1 MKKMLTSLIVFLS
14 LTSAHAQ
21 TAASKPVKLG
31 VLNDQSGQYA
41 DAAGPAAVEVAKMAI
56 ADFGGKL
63 LGQPIELTFA
73 DHQNKTDIASGIA
86 RRWID
91 TENVDVI
98 LDIGNSAVA
107 LALAD
112 LVRDKNKMMIVSSA
126 GASSITN
133 EKCSPNTFQWTYNT
147 HTLAR
152 STAKALMGQGGN
164 EWFFLTADYAFG
176 HAFEADASAVVKAS
190 GGKVVG
196 SVRHPFNTSDFSS
209 FLLQAQNSGA
219 NVLALANASGDT
231 SNSLMQAHEFG
242 LLGLKSKMKVAALL
256 FQITDAK
263 SVGLPN
269 MQGLYTS
276 EAFYWNRNDASR
288 AFGKRFFDKVG
299 RMPTMVQAGM
309 YSATMHYLKAVQA
322 AGTLETGAV
331 LSKFRSLPVNDF
343 FSEKGYVREDGMHI
357 HDYYLLRAKT
367 VEQSKT
373 PWDFYDVVATVPADD
388 ANIPREQSKCSLMK
402 KS

>member
-1 MKKMLTSLIVFLS
+1 MRSLLAASMVVLS
-14 LTSAHAQ
+14 FASAHAQ
-21 TAASKPVKLG
+21 APAAKPVKIG

-63 LGQPIELTFA
+63 LGQPIEIVAA
-73 DHQNKTDIASGIA
+73 DHQNKTDVASGIA

-91 TENVDVI
+91 TEGVDVI

-107 LALAD
+107 LALSD
-112 LVRDKNKMMIVSSA
+112 LVRDRNKMMIVSSA
-126 GASSITN
+126 GASTITN

-147 HTLAR
+147 ATLAR
-152 STAKALMGQGGN
+152 STAKALLGQGGN

-176 HAFEADASAVVKAS
+176 HAFEADASAVVKAN
-190 GGKVVG
+190 GGKLVG
-196 SVRHPFNTSDFSS
+196 AVRHPFNTSDFSS
-209 FLLQAQNSGA
+209 FLLQAQSSGA
-219 NVLALANASGDT
+219 NVLALANAGGDT

-263 SVGLPN
+263 SVGLKN

-288 AFGKRFFDKVG
+288 EFGKRFFDKVG
-299 RMPTMVQAGM
+299 RMPTQVQAGM
-309 YSATMHYLKAVQA
+309 YSATKHYLKAVEA
-322 AGTLETGAV
+322 AGTLDNTAV
-331 LSKFRSLPVNDF
+331 LAKFRSLPVNDF

-357 HDYYLLRAKT
+357 HDYYLLQAKP
-367 VEQSKT
+367 VEQST
-373 PWDFYDVVATVPADD
+373 GPWDFYNVVATVPADD
-388 ANIPREQSKCSLMK
+388 ANIPREQSKCPLMK

>member
-1 MKKMLTSLIVFLS
+1 MRNVLASLAVLLIVG
-14 LTSAHAQ
+14 SAHAQ
-21 TAASKPVKLG
+21 APASKPVKLG

-63 LGQPIELTFA
+63 LGQPIELVFA

-91 TENVDVI
+91 TENVDVL

-112 LVRDKNKMMIVSSA
+112 LVRSKNKMMIVSSA
-126 GASSITN
+126 GSSAITN
-133 EKCSPNTFQWTYNT
+133 EKCSPNSFQWTYNT
-147 HTLAR
+147 YTLAR
-152 STAKALMGQGGN
+152 STAKALTGQGGN

-176 HAFEADASAVVKAS
+176 QAFEADASAVLKES

-209 FLLQAQNSGA
+209 FLLQAQNSSA
-219 NVLALANASGDT
+219 NVLALANAGGDT
-231 SNSLMQAHEFG
+231 TNSLMQAHEFG
-242 LLGLKSKMKVAALL
+242 LLGLKSKMRVAALL

-263 SVGLPN
+263 SVGLSN
-269 MQGLYTS
+269 LQGLYTS

-309 YSATMHYLKAVQA
+309 YSATMHYLKAVEA
-322 AGTLETGAV
+322 AGTLDTAAV
-331 LSKFRSLPVNDF
+331 LAKFRSLPVSDF

-367 VEQSKT
+367 VEQSKG
-373 PWDFYDVVATVPADD
+373 PWDFYDVVATIPAEDG
-388 ANIPREQSKCSLMK
+388 NIPREQSKCPLMK

>member
-1 MKKMLTSLIVFLS
+1 MRSMLTALAVFLS
-14 LTSAHAQ
+14 LGSAYAQ
-21 TAASKPVKLG
+21 APASKPVKLG

-41 DAAGPAAVEVAKMAI
+41 DAAGPGAVEVAKMAI

-63 LGQPIELTFA
+63 LGQPIELVVA
-73 DHQNKTDIASGIA
+73 DHQNKPDIASGIA

-91 TENVDVI
+91 TENVDVL

-107 LALAD
+107 LGLAD
-112 LVRDKNKMMIVSSA
+112 LVRDKNKIMIVSSA
-126 GASSITN
+126 GASAITN

-147 HTLAR
+147 YNLAR

-176 HAFEADASAVVKAS
+176 QAFETDASAVLKES

-209 FLLQAQNSGA
+209 FLLQAQSSGA

-231 SNSLMQAHEFG
+231 TNSLMQAHEFG
-242 LLGLKSKMKVAALL
+242 LLGLKSKMRVAALL

-263 SVGLPN
+263 AVGLPN

-309 YSATMHYLKAVQA
+309 YSATMHYLKAVEA
-322 AGTLETGAV
+322 AGTLDTAAV
-331 LSKFRSLPVNDF
+331 LAKFRSMPVNDF

-357 HDYYLLRAKT
+357 HDFYLLRAKT
-367 VEQSKT
+367 VEQSKG

-388 ANIPREQSKCSLMK
+388 ANIPREQSKCPLMK

>member
-1 MKKMLTSLIVFLS
+1 MRNVLASLAVFLS
-14 LTSAHAQ
+14 IVSAHAQ
-21 TAASKPVKLG
+21 APASKPVKLG

-41 DAAGPAAVEVAKMAI
+41 DAAGPAAVEVAKMAV

-63 LGQPIELTFA
+63 LGQPIELVFA

-91 TENVDVI
+91 TENVDVL

-112 LVRDKNKMMIVSSA
+112 LVRDKNKIMIVSSA
-126 GASSITN
+126 GSSAITN
-133 EKCSPNTFQWTYNT
+133 EKCSANSFQWTYNT
-147 HTLAR
+147 YTLAR

-176 HAFEADASAVVKAS
+176 QAFEADASAVLKES

-209 FLLQAQNSGA
+209 FLLQAQNSSA

-231 SNSLMQAHEFG
+231 TNSLMQAHEFG
-242 LLGLKSKMKVAALL
+242 LLGLKSKMRVAALL

-263 SVGLPN
+263 AVGLPN

-276 EAFYWNRNDASR
+276 EAFYWNRNEASR

-309 YSATMHYLKAVQA
+309 YSATMHYLKAVEA
-322 AGTLETGAV
+322 AGTLNTAAV
-331 LSKFRSLPVNDF
+331 LAKFRSLPVNDF

-367 VEQSKT
+367 VEQSKG
-373 PWDFYDVVATVPADD
+373 PWDFYDVVSTIAAEDG
-388 ANIPREQSKCSLMK
+388 NIPRELSKCPLMK

>member
-41 DAAGPAAVEVAKMAI
+41 DAAGPAAVEVARMAI

-73 DHQNKTDIASGIA
+73 DHQNKADIASGIA

-107 LALAD
+107 LALSD
-112 LVRDKNKMMIVSSA
+112 LVRDKNKIMIVSSA
-126 GASSITN
+126 GASTITN
-133 EKCSPNTFQWTYNT
+133 ERCSPNTFQWTYNT
-147 HTLAR
+147 NTLAR

-176 HAFEADASAVVKAS
+176 HAFEADASAVIKAS

-196 SVRHPFNTSDFSS
+196 CGTPPLQHQR
-209 FLLQAQNSGA
+209 LLVIS
-219 NVLALANASGDT
+219 
-231 SNSLMQAHEFG
+231 
-242 LLGLKSKMKVAALL
+242 
-256 FQITDAK
+256 
-263 SVGLPN
+263 
-269 MQGLYTS
+269 
-276 EAFYWNRNDASR
+276 
-288 AFGKRFFDKVG
+288 
-299 RMPTMVQAGM
+299 
-309 YSATMHYLKAVQA
+309 A
-322 AGTLETGAV
+322 AGPELRRQCAGARQCQRRYLQLAHAGPRVRLARPEEQDEGGGAAVPDHGCQIGRSSPICRACSRRRRSTGTETTHRARSGSDSSTRSDACRPWFRLEC
-331 LSKFRSLPVNDF
+331 
-343 FSEKGYVREDGMHI
+343 
-357 HDYYLLRAKT
+357 
-367 VEQSKT
+367 T
-373 PWDFYDVVATVPADD
+373 PRPCT
-388 ANIPREQSKCSLMK
+388 I
-402 KS
+402 

>member
-1 MKKMLTSLIVFLS
+1 MRIILSTLAIFLQVAC
-14 LTSAHAQ
+14 AHAQ
-21 TAASKPVKLG
+21 APASRSVKLA

-41 DAAGPAAVEVAKMAI
+41 DAAGPAAVEVARMAI

-63 LGQPIELTFA
+63 LGQPIELVFA
-73 DHQNKTDIASGIA
+73 DHQNKADVASSIA

-107 LALAD
+107 LALSE
-112 LVRDKNKMMIVSSA
+112 LVRDKNKLMIVSSA
-126 GASSITN
+126 GSSAITN
-133 EKCSPNTFQWTYNT
+133 ERCTSNTFQWTYNT
-147 HTLAR
+147 YTLAR
-152 STAKALMGQGGN
+152 STAKALIKEGGN
-164 EWFFLTADYAFG
+164 DWFFLTADYAFG
-176 HAFEADASAVVKAS
+176 QAFEADASATVKES

-209 FLLQAQNSGA
+209 FLLQAQSSKA
-219 NVLALANASGDT
+219 NVLALANAGGDT

-242 LLGLKSKMKVAALL
+242 LLGQKSKMRVAALL
-256 FQITDAK
+256 FQVTDAK
-263 SVGLPN
+263 AVGLPN

-276 EAFYWNRNDASR
+276 EAFYWNRNDESR

-299 RMPTMVQAGM
+299 RMPTMVQAGV

-322 AGTLETGAV
+322 AQTLDTAAV
-331 LSKFRSLPVNDF
+331 LAKFRSLPVNDF
-343 FSEKGYVREDGMHI
+343 FSQNGHVREDGMHI

-367 VEQSKT
+367 LEQSKG
-373 PWDFYDVVATVPADD
+373 PWDFYDVVSTVPANE
-388 ANIPREQSKCSLMK
+388 ANISREASKCPLMK

>member
-1 MKKMLTSLIVFLS
+1 MRSVLAASMVFLS
-14 LTSAHAQ
+14 LASAHAQ
-21 TAASKPVKLG
+21 APASKPVKLG

-41 DAAGPAAVEVAKMAI
+41 DAAGPAAVEVTKMAI

-63 LGQPIELTFA
+63 LGQPIELVFA

-126 GASSITN
+126 GASAITN

-147 HTLAR
+147 YTLAR
-152 STAKALMGQGGN
+152 STAKALLGQGGN
-164 EWFFLTADYAFG
+164 EWYFLTADYAFG
-176 HAFEADASAVVKAS
+176 QAFEADASAVLKES

-209 FLLQAQNSGA
+209 FLLQAQNSSA
-219 NVLALANASGDT
+219 NVLALANAGGDT
-231 SNSLMQAHEFG
+231 TNSLMQAHEFG
-242 LLGLKSKMKVAALL
+242 LLGQKSKMRVAALL

-263 SVGLPN
+263 SVVFPICRVCTPRKPSIGI
-269 MQGLYTS
+269 
-276 EAFYWNRNDASR
+276 
-288 AFGKRFFDKVG
+288 
-299 RMPTMVQAGM
+299 
-309 YSATMHYLKAVQA
+309 
-322 AGTLETGAV
+322 GTT
-331 LSKFRSLPVNDF
+331 
-343 FSEKGYVREDGMHI
+343 
-357 HDYYLLRAKT
+357 LRARSGSASST
-367 VEQSKT
+367 RSAACRRWSRPGCIRLPCT
-373 PWDFYDVVATVPADD
+373 
-388 ANIPREQSKCSLMK
+388 I
-402 KS
+402 

>member
-1 MKKMLTSLIVFLS
+1 
-14 LTSAHAQ
+14 
-21 TAASKPVKLG
+21 
-31 VLNDQSGQYA
+31 
-41 DAAGPAAVEVAKMAI
+41 MAI

-63 LGQPIELTFA
+63 LGQPIELVFA

-126 GASSITN
+126 GASAITN

-147 HTLAR
+147 YTLAR

-176 HAFEADASAVVKAS
+176 QAFEADASAVLKES

-209 FLLQAQNSGA
+209 FLLQAQNSSA

-231 SNSLMQAHEFG
+231 TNSLMQAHEFG
-242 LLGLKSKMKVAALL
+242 LLGLKSKMRVAALL

-263 SVGLPN
+263 AVGLPN

-288 AFGKRFFDKVG
+288 AFGKRFFDKIG

-309 YSATMHYLKAVQA
+309 YSATMHYLKTVEA
-322 AGTLETGAV
+322 AGTLETAAV
-331 LSKFRSLPVNDF
+331 LAKFRSLPVNDF

-367 VEQSKT
+367 VEQSRG
-373 PWDFYDVVATVPADD
+373 PWDFYDVVATIPAED

>member
-1 MKKMLTSLIVFLS
+1 MKKMLTSLIVFLG

-21 TAASKPVKLG
+21 TAPSKPVKLG

-41 DAAGPAAVEVAKMAI
+41 DAAGPASVEVARMAV

-63 LGQPIELTFA
+63 LGQPIELIFA
-73 DHQNKTDIASGIA
+73 DHQNKADIASGIA

-107 LALAD
+107 LALSD
-112 LVRDKNKMMIVSSA
+112 IVRDKSKIMIVSSA
-126 GASSITN
+126 GASTITN

-147 HTLAR
+147 ATLAR
-152 STAKALMGQGGN
+152 STAKALLGQGGN

-190 GGKVVG
+190 GGKIVG

-209 FLLQAQNSGA
+209 FLLQAQSSGA

-242 LLGLKSKMKVAALL
+242 LLGQKSKMKVAALL

-263 SVGLPN
+263 SVGLKN
-269 MQGLYTS
+269 LQGLFTS
-276 EAFYWNRNDASR
+276 EAFYWDRNDASR

-309 YSATMHYLKAVQA
+309 YSATLA
-322 AGTLETGAV
+322 
-331 LSKFRSLPVNDF
+331 LSEGRGGCRYTRYRRRCSQNSVRCRSMT
-343 FSEKGYVREDGMHI
+343 SSRRRAMS
-357 HDYYLLRAKT
+357 AKT
-367 VEQSKT
+367 ACTSTITTCCGQRPWSNPKGRGIFMTSSQPFRPTT
-373 PWDFYDVVATVPADD
+373 PTFRATR
-388 ANIPREQSKCSLMK
+388 ANVR
-402 KS
+402 

>member
-1 MKKMLTSLIVFLS
+1 MRNVLASLAVLLIVG
-14 LTSAHAQ
+14 SAHAQ
-21 TAASKPVKLG
+21 APASKPVKLG

-63 LGQPIELTFA
+63 LGQPIELVFA

-91 TENVDVI
+91 TENVDVL

-112 LVRDKNKMMIVSSA
+112 LVRGKNKMMIVSSA
-126 GASSITN
+126 GSSAITN
-133 EKCSPNTFQWTYNT
+133 EKCSPNSFQWTYNT
-147 HTLAR
+147 YTLAR
-152 STAKALMGQGGN
+152 STAKALTGQGGN

-176 HAFEADASAVVKAS
+176 QAFEADASAVLKES

-209 FLLQAQNSGA
+209 FLLQAQNSSA
-219 NVLALANASGDT
+219 NVLALANAGGDT
-231 SNSLMQAHEFG
+231 TNSLMQAHEFG
-242 LLGLKSKMKVAALL
+242 LLGLKSKMRVAALL

-263 SVGLPN
+263 SVGLSN
-269 MQGLYTS
+269 LQGLYTS

-309 YSATMHYLKAVQA
+309 YSATTHYLKAVEA
-322 AGTLETGAV
+322 AGTLDTAAV
-331 LSKFRSLPVNDF
+331 LAKFRSLPVSDF

-367 VEQSKT
+367 VEQSKG
-373 PWDFYDVVATVPADD
+373 PWDFYDVVATIPAEDG
-388 ANIPREQSKCSLMK
+388 NIPREQSKCPLMK

>member
-1 MKKMLTSLIVFLS
+1 MGGKKMKNVLASLMVLAS
-14 LTSAHAQ
+14 LASAHAQ
-21 TAASKPVKLG
+21 APASKPVKLG

-63 LGQPIELTFA
+63 LGQPIELIFA

-107 LALAD
+107 LALSD
-112 LVRDKNKMMIVSSA
+112 LVRDKNKIMIVSSA
-126 GASSITN
+126 GASTITN

-147 HTLAR
+147 ATLAR
-152 STAKALMGQGGN
+152 STAKALLGQGGN
-164 EWFFLTADYAFG
+164 EW
-176 HAFEADASAVVKAS
+176 FEADASAVVKAS

-209 FLLQAQNSGA
+209 FLLQAQNSSA

-263 SVGLPN
+263 SVGLAN
-269 MQGLYTS
+269 LQGLFTS
-276 EAFYWNRNDASR
+276 EAFYWDRNDASR

-322 AGTLETGAV
+322 AGTLDTAAV
-331 LSKFRSLPVNDF
+331 LAKFRSLPVSDF

-367 VEQSKT
+367 VEQSKGA
-373 PWDFYDVVATVPADD
+373 WDFYDVVATVPADD
-388 ANIPREQSKCSLMK
+388 ANIPREQSKCPLLK

>member
-1 MKKMLTSLIVFLS
+1 MRSVLAASMVFLS
-14 LTSAHAQ
+14 LASAHAQ
-21 TAASKPVKLG
+21 APASKPVKLG

-63 LGQPIELTFA
+63 LGQPIEVVFA
-73 DHQNKTDIASGIA
+73 DHQNKPDIASGIA

-91 TENVDVI
+91 TEGVDVI

-126 GASSITN
+126 GASAITN

-147 HTLAR
+147 YTLAR

-164 EWFFLTADYAFG
+164 EWYFLTADYAFG
-176 HAFEADASAVVKAS
+176 QAFESDASAVLKES

-209 FLLQAQNSGA
+209 FLLQAQNSSA
-219 NVLALANASGDT
+219 NVLALANAGGDT
-231 SNSLMQAHEFG
+231 TNSLMQAHEFG
-242 LLGLKSKMKVAALL
+242 LLGQKSKMRVAALL

-269 MQGLYTS
+269 LQGLYTS

-309 YSATMHYLKAVQA
+309 YSATMHYLKAVEA
-322 AGTLETGAV
+322 AGTLDTAAV
-331 LSKFRSLPVNDF
+331 LAKFRSMPVNDF

-367 VEQSKT
+367 VEQSKG
-373 PWDFYDVVATVPADD
+373 PWDFYEVVATVPAED
-388 ANIPREQSKCSLMK
+388 ANIPREQSKCSLMR

>member
-1 MKKMLTSLIVFLS
+1 MRSLLAASMVVLS
-14 LTSAHAQ
+14 FASAHAQ
-21 TAASKPVKLG
+21 APAAKPVKIG

-63 LGQPIELTFA
+63 LGQPIEIVAA
-73 DHQNKTDIASGIA
+73 DHQNKTDVASGIA

-91 TENVDVI
+91 TEGVDVI

-107 LALAD
+107 LALSD
-112 LVRDKNKMMIVSSA
+112 LVRDRNKMMIVSSA
-126 GASSITN
+126 GASTITN

-147 HTLAR
+147 ATLAR
-152 STAKALMGQGGN
+152 STAKALLGQGGN

-176 HAFEADASAVVKAS
+176 HAFEADASAVVKAN
-190 GGKVVG
+190 GGKLVG
-196 SVRHPFNTSDFSS
+196 AVRHPFNTSDFSS
-209 FLLQAQNSGA
+209 FLLQAQSSGA
-219 NVLALANASGDT
+219 NVLALANAGGDT

-263 SVGLPN
+263 SVGLKN

-288 AFGKRFFDKVG
+288 EFGKRFFDKVG
-299 RMPTMVQAGM
+299 RMPTQVQAGM
-309 YSATMHYLKAVQA
+309 YSATKHYLKAVEA
-322 AGTLETGAV
+322 AGSLDNTAV
-331 LSKFRSLPVNDF
+331 LAKFRSLPVNDF

-357 HDYYLLRAKT
+357 HDYYLLQAKP
-367 VEQSKT
+367 VEQST
-373 PWDFYDVVATVPADD
+373 GAWDFYNVVATVPADD
-388 ANIPREQSKCSLMK
+388 ANIPREQSKCPLMK

>member
-1 MKKMLTSLIVFLS
+1 MRNVLAASMVLLS
-14 LTSAHAQ
+14 LASAHAQ
-21 TAASKPVKLG
+21 APASKPVKLG

-63 LGQPIELTFA
+63 LGQPIELVFA

-91 TENVDVI
+91 TENVDI
-98 LDIGNSAVA
+98 LLDIGNSAVA

-126 GASSITN
+126 GASAITN
-133 EKCSPNTFQWTYNT
+133 EKCSPNSFQWTYNT
-147 HTLAR
+147 YALAR

-176 HAFEADASAVVKAS
+176 QAFEADASAVLKES

-209 FLLQAQNSGA
+209 FLLQAQNSSA

-242 LLGLKSKMKVAALL
+242 LLGLKSKMRVAALL

-263 SVGLPN
+263 AVGLPN

-288 AFGKRFFDKVG
+288 TFGKRFFDKVG

-309 YSATMHYLKAVQA
+309 YSATMHYLKAVEA
-322 AGTLETGAV
+322 AGTLETAAV
-331 LSKFRSLPVNDF
+331 LAKFRSLPVNDF

-367 VEQSKT
+367 VEQSKG
-373 PWDFYDVVATVPADD
+373 PWDFYDVVATIPADD
-388 ANIPREQSKCSLMK
+388 ANIPRELSKCSLMK

>member
-1 MKKMLTSLIVFLS
+1 MRSVLAASIVFLS
-14 LTSAHAQ
+14 LASAHAQ
-21 TAASKPVKLG
+21 APASKPVKLG

-41 DAAGPAAVEVAKMAI
+41 DAAGPAAVEVTKMAI

-63 LGQPIELTFA
+63 LGQPIELVFA

-126 GASSITN
+126 GASAIAN

-147 HTLAR
+147 YTLAR

-164 EWFFLTADYAFG
+164 EWYFLTADYAFG
-176 HAFEADASAVVKAS
+176 QAFETDASAVLKES

-209 FLLQAQNSGA
+209 FLLQAQNSSA
-219 NVLALANASGDT
+219 NVLALANAGGDT
-231 SNSLMQAHEFG
+231 TNSLMQAHEFG
-242 LLGLKSKMKVAALL
+242 LLGQKSKMRVAALL

-269 MQGLYTS
+269 LQGLYTS

-309 YSATMHYLKAVQA
+309 YSATLHYLKAVEA
-322 AGTLETGAV
+322 AGTLDTAAV
-331 LSKFRSLPVNDF
+331 LAKFRSMPVNDF

-367 VEQSKT
+367 VEQSKG
-373 PWDFYDVVATVPADD
+373 PWDFYDVVATVSAED

>member
-41 DAAGPAAVEVAKMAI
+41 DAAGPAAVEVARMAI

-63 LGQPIELTFA
+63 LGQPIELIFA

-91 TENVDVI
+91 TENVDII

-107 LALAD
+107 LALSD

-126 GASSITN
+126 GASTITN
-133 EKCSPNTFQWTYNT
+133 ERCSPNTFQWTYNT
-147 HTLAR
+147 NTLAR

-209 FLLQAQNSGA
+209 FLLQAQSSGA

-269 MQGLYTS
+269 LQGLFTS
-276 EAFYWNRNDASR
+276 EAFYWDRNDASR

-309 YSATMHYLKAVQA
+309 YSATLHYLKAVEA
-322 AGTLETGAV
+322 AGTLETACGAR
-331 LSKFRSLPVNDF
+331 KIPF
-343 FSEKGYVREDGMHI
+343 
-357 HDYYLLRAKT
+357 
-367 VEQSKT
+367 
-373 PWDFYDVVATVPADD
+373 VAG
-388 ANIPREQSKCSLMK
+388 Q
-402 KS
+402 

>member
-1 MKKMLTSLIVFLS
+1 MRNVLASLAVLLIVG
-14 LTSAHAQ
+14 SAHAQ
-21 TAASKPVKLG
+21 APASKPVKLG

-63 LGQPIELTFA
+63 LGQPIELVFA

-91 TENVDVI
+91 TENVDVL

-112 LVRDKNKMMIVSSA
+112 LVRGKNKMMIVSSA
-126 GASSITN
+126 GSSAITN
-133 EKCSPNTFQWTYNT
+133 EKCSPNSFQWTYNT
-147 HTLAR
+147 YTLAR
-152 STAKALMGQGGN
+152 STAKALTGQGGN

-176 HAFEADASAVVKAS
+176 QAFEADASAVLKES

-209 FLLQAQNSGA
+209 FLLQAQNSSA
-219 NVLALANASGDT
+219 NVLALANAGGDT
-231 SNSLMQAHEFG
+231 TNSLMQAHEFG
-242 LLGLKSKMKVAALL
+242 LLGLKSKMRVAALL

-263 SVGLPN
+263 SVGLSN
-269 MQGLYTS
+269 LQGLYTS

-309 YSATMHYLKAVQA
+309 YSATMHYLKAVEA
-322 AGTLETGAV
+322 AGTLDTAAV
-331 LSKFRSLPVNDF
+331 LAKFRSLPVSDF

-367 VEQSKT
+367 VEQSKG
-373 PWDFYDVVATVPADD
+373 PWDFYDVVATIPAEDG
-388 ANIPREQSKCSLMK
+388 NIPREQSKCPLMK